1 MSYRRFSTNLAVVIL
16 VAAVYF
22 GAAKLGLALA
32 FVNASASAVWPPT
45 GVAIAAL
52 LLLGSRAWPG
62 IFIGAFIANLTTAGM
77 VATSL
82 AIAAGNTLEGVA
94 GAWLVWRYANGLG
107 AFTRAADVFRF
118 MLLAGLLAP
127 IISATIGVSSLG
139 LGGLM
144 PWDAFG
150 AVWLTWW
157 LGDVVGAA
165 VVAPF
170 IVLWGRWQDWR
181 ALIPR
186 AAPPGGRQWLEAAL
200 LLLTLLLIGW

>member
-1 MSYRRFSTNLAVVIL
+1 MSYRRFLTHLAIVTL

-52 LLLGSRAWPG
+52 LLLRPQAWPG
-62 IFIGAFIANLTTAGM
+62 VLIGAFIANLTTTGT
-77 VATSL
+77 VAASL
-82 AIAAGNTLEGVA
+82 TIAAGNALEGLA
-94 GAWLVWRYANGLG
+94 GAWLARRYANGLD
-107 AFTRAADVFRF
+107 AFTRTADVVRF
-118 MLLAGLLAP
+118 VLLAGLLAP
-127 IISATIGVSSLG
+127 VISATIGISSLG

-200 LLLTLLLIGW
+200 LLL